1 MLTPNAVE
9 TKGGNWEPIVVHAE
23 REWFPNEHFPR
34 HLRRTK
40 REAIEYAERVI
51 VGRMCF
57 VGLNVLR
64 IVTSQPVVRPS
75 R

>member
-9 TKGGNWEPIVVHAE
+9 TKAGNWEPIVINSE

-51 VGRMCF
+51 SGRDRSSF
-57 VGLNVLR
+57 VLFLLGGDA
-64 IVTSQPVVRPS
+64 RPS

>member
-9 TKGGNWEPIVVHAE
+9 TKAGNWEPIVVHSE
-23 REWFPNEHFPR
+23 RERFQNEHFPC

-51 VGRMCF
+51 SGRDRSSYALLLL
-57 VGLNVLR
+57 GGD
-64 IVTSQPVVRPS
+64 VRPAQ
-75 R
+75 